1 MIAHRTIVAL
11 GFKVSGLLVGVLA
24 TVACV
29 FLTIE
34 AIWFHHAAAP
44 DGSHLISVRTYGL
57 IGLMNDAAVGIDRV
71 FGVLAGL
78 AAWLFAAL
86 AVVALFVVV
95 WAGLLYLVGRGVGR
109 QAAWARIVGG
119 GIALIMALANLLA
132 LTSLPDDKMDLPPL
146 LLLGVSLYTLWT
158 LIWRFNE
165 PSVAALPP
173 VAGTPTEIP
182 PE

>member
-1 MIAHRTIVAL
+1 LIAHRSIVAL
-11 GFKVSGLLVGVLA
+11 GFKVSGLIVGVPA
-24 TVACV
+24 VAACV

-78 AAWLFAAL
+78 AAWLFAGL
-86 AVVALFVVV
+86 AVVALFIAL

-109 QAAWARIVGG
+109 RALWARIVGG
-119 GIALIMALANLLA
+119 VFALILALANLLA
-132 LTSLPDDKMDLPPL
+132 LTSLPDEKMDLAPL
-146 LLLGVSLYTLWT
+146 LLLGVGLYTLWT
-158 LIWRFNE
+158 LIWRFDE
-165 PSVAALPP
+165 PRATALPP
-173 VAGTPTEIP
+173 ATPSTDVGA
-182 PE
+182 